1 MLETSTV
8 INVLPIALIVHI
20 NQFHLINPGFSSFF
34 GCTAYSRYEEM
45 VLSMWHSLLFM
56 CPSVPSI
63 LLESQGLTCPYLS
76 FRFKSSC
83 SWKSKP
89 LWLHQTAD
97 NVNVS
102 CTHFISSCSKSLSY
116 FLIFF
121 SFSMPHSATGISLAH
136 PSLTP
141 PPHTPECI
149 QVVILCLALIRESSQ
164 LSFEISSLS
173 HVSTWGMVTTPYVL
187 FFSAER
193 TCRIWRKLL
202 RTHTMRISALPVW
215 LERRPWRERLRME
228 KLRRAMRGI
237 VVLQTPV
244 VCFFLLRLNL
254 NISLPSQ

>member
-1 MLETSTV
+1 MYFSVSNDEGLMLETSTV

-34 GCTAYSRYEEM
+34 CCTAYSRYEEM

-56 CPSVPSI
+56 CPSVLSI

-116 FLIFF
+116 FLFFF
-121 SFSMPHSATGISLAH
+121 SFHWYLPRPPLPPTPTSHPRMYAGGDTVPCPHPGI
-136 PSLTP
+136 
-141 PPHTPECI
+141 
-149 QVVILCLALIRESSQ
+149 
-164 LSFEISSLS
+164 
-173 HVSTWGMVTTPYVL
+173 
-187 FFSAER
+187 
-193 TCRIWRKLL
+193 
-202 RTHTMRISALPVW
+202 
-215 LERRPWRERLRME
+215 
-228 KLRRAMRGI
+228 
-237 VVLQTPV
+237 
-244 VCFFLLRLNL
+244 
-254 NISLPSQ
+254 